1 MIKYILVVFTIV
13 FSFSLFSL
21 EEGKGLPVVSLRD
34 GEQKFYQLHK
44 LNGKVMVL
52 MAFNLACKFCDPEIK
67 LLNELSQKHG
77 DKLQVY
83 LINADPISK
92 KAEVMEKLAKIDS
105 SLPVL
110 FDKNQDYTEGKSF
123 PYTII
128 TDSNLIVKSVTNG
141 FNDEIKKKIVKTIE
155 EMVK

>member
-1 MIKYILVVFTIV
+1 
-13 FSFSLFSL
+13 
-21 EEGKGLPVVSLRD
+21 
-34 GEQKFYQLHK
+34 
-44 LNGKVMVL
+44 
-52 MAFNLACKFCDPEIK
+52 
-67 LLNELSQKHG
+67 
-77 DKLQVY
+77 
-83 LINADPISK
+83 
-92 KAEVMEKLAKIDS
+92 MEKLAKIDS

-141 FNDEIKKKIVKTIE
+141 FNDEIRKKIVKTIE